1 MKGMLQSLE
10 AVIAILA
17 ILTVFITFY
26 SGRDAIP
33 EFDTV
38 NWKARGFDA
47 LKALDDSNRLR
58 DVIITDDTSALK
70 DRLSS
75 LLPSQLNYDVVICE
89 KNCGKP
95 DIQSDKLTSVV
106 YLVSGDLNNYLP
118 RQIILYL
125 W

>member
-1 MKGMLQSLE
+1 MKGILQSLE

-17 ILTVFITFY
+17 VLTVFITFY
-26 SGRDAIP
+26 SGKDVIP

-38 NWKARGFDA
+38 NWKARGLDA

-58 DVIITDDTSALK
+58 DVIVTNDTSALK

-89 KNCGKP
+89 RNCGKP
-95 DIQSDKLTSVV
+95 DVQSDKLTSVV